1 MLDARA
7 VCYSKTIFSSD
18 EIAKVIHR
26 LFHFLEDP
34 ICGMRACL
42 GFKHSTVE
50 DYYIPLHH
58 SLLHLVVLVKAARR
72 KYGDNFCL
80 SDVSNEGPERTN
92 KLMQDFFQT
101 NSNHHFNSYEAD
113 EGHGYRE
120 PVGGNMLRNAL
131 QDHLHDRF
139 IVQPKVKSSS
149 TNIEQ
154 SDTSNHKLL
163 FAQFQSAFNTSN
175 ESTAKDY
182 LIVYNTVKSCLDSN
196 DTASITRIFDFFNN
210 DQ

>member
-1 MLDARA
+1 MQESLHSECSSHALEVAR
-7 VCYSKTIFSSD
+7 KTASTHGGGRHCWVLHWAISNMKDWIHIF
-18 EIAKVIHR
+18 
-26 LFHFLEDP
+26 FP
-34 ICGMRACL
+34 RA
-42 GFKHSTVE
+42 
-50 DYYIPLHH
+50 
-58 SLLHLVVLVKAARR
+58 
-72 KYGDNFCL
+72 NFCL

-92 KLMQDFFQT
+92 KLMQDFFQ
-101 NSNHHFNSYEAD
+101 NHSNHHFNPYEAD

-163 FAQFQSAFNTSN
+163 FAQFQSAFNTAN

-182 LIVYNTVKSCLDSN
+182 LIVYNKVKSCLDSN

>member
-1 MLDARA
+1 MSKHSKYFDPISKEKTIVPSKFNHGSQKFIEKKSEIVAHLLSEILLMLDARA

-18 EIAKVIHR
+18 EIANVIHR
-26 LFHFLEDP
+26 LFKFLEDP

-101 NSNHHFNSYEAD
+101 HSNHHFNPYEAD
-113 EGHGYRE
+113 EGHGYR
-120 PVGGNMLRNAL
+120 A
-131 QDHLHDRF
+131 
-139 IVQPKVKSSS
+139 
-149 TNIEQ
+149 
-154 SDTSNHKLL
+154 
-163 FAQFQSAFNTSN
+163 
-175 ESTAKDY
+175 
-182 LIVYNTVKSCLDSN
+182 
-196 DTASITRIFDFFNN
+196 
-210 DQ
+210 